1 MREMSSVRRVKDL
14 YAKSL
19 LELTSVAKEV
29 TTMSQEEE
37 LAGLLEGIYE
47 RHAGV
52 LVEMARGAFELR
64 AATRKRSIH
73 GGGSGAVEFDS
84 MKETHAFL
92 DRFYLSRIG

>member
-1 MREMSSVRRVKDL
+1 MER
-14 YAKSL
+14 
-19 LELTSVAKEV
+19 
-29 TTMSQEEE
+29 EEE
-37 LAGLLEGIYE
+37 LARLLEGIYE

-64 AATRKRSIH
+64 KATRNRSVNA
-73 GGGSGAVEFDS
+73 GGSGYVEFDS

>member
-1 MREMSSVRRVKDL
+1 MAR
-14 YAKSL
+14 
-19 LELTSVAKEV
+19 
-29 TTMSQEEE
+29 EEE

-64 AATRKRSIH
+64 AATRKKSVN
-73 GGGSGAVEFDS
+73 GGGSGAVQFDS